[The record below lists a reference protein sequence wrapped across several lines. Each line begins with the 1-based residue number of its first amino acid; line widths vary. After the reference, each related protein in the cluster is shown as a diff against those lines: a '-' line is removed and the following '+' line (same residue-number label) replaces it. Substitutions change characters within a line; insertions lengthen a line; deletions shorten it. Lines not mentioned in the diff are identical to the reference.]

1 MKLVRGISL
10 FIVCLGLFIIGC
22 FLGAEYQ
29 AFFYP
34 GDMISQKVS
43 VSDTGPGYV
52 CADTIW
58 EIHEIYLDRNHEVIP
73 SLGDIKSETVPAKF
87 LGMGLKEL
95 SEEIN
100 QMNLSPSL
108 NDLKNGLENISLN
121 AFSDKKVEIYK
132 YYKAKEEQT
141 KPAFYYLAIFQNHV
155 IVYKNDG
162 ETVFMNTNIR
172 ADSLPDDVLNELLQ
186 QKMIHN
192 EKELYAFLESYSS

>member
-1 MKLVRGISL
+1 M
-10 FIVCLGLFIIGC
+10 
-22 FLGAEYQ
+22 
-29 AFFYP
+29 
-34 GDMISQKVS
+34 
-43 VSDTGPGYV
+43 
-52 CADTIW
+52 
-58 EIHEIYLDRNHEVIP
+58 IP
-73 SLGDIKSETVPAKF
+73 SLGYIRSETVPAKF

-132 YYKAKEEQT
+132 YYETKKEQP
-141 KPAFYYLAIFQNHV
+141 KPEFYYLAIFQNHV
-155 IVYKNDG
+155 IVYENDG

-172 ADSLPDDVLNELLQ
+172 ADHLPEEVLNDLLQ
-186 QKMIHN
+186 RKMIPS

>member
-22 FLGAEYQ
+22 FLGAEFQ

-34 GDMISQKVS
+34 GNGSKEKVS

-58 EIHEIYLDRNHEVIP
+58 EIHEIYLDTNHEVIP
-73 SLGDIKSETVPAKF
+73 SLGYIRSETVPAKF

-132 YYKAKEEQT
+132 YYETKKEQP
-141 KPAFYYLAIFQNHV
+141 KPEFYYLAIFQNHV
-155 IVYKNDG
+155 IVYENDG

-172 ADSLPDDVLNELLQ
+172 ADHLPEEVLNDLLQ
-186 QKMIHN
+186 RKMIPS

>member
-10 FIVCLGLFIIGC
+10 FIVCLGLFVIGC
-22 FLGAEYQ
+22 FLGAEFQ

-34 GDMISQKVS
+34 GDAINNKVS

-58 EIHEIYLDRNHEVIP
+58 EIHEIYLNRDHEVIP
-73 SLGDIKSETVPAKF
+73 SLGYVRSETVPAKF

-108 NDLKNGLENISLN
+108 NDLKNGLESISLN

-132 YYKAKEEQT
+132 YYEVKKKQI
-141 KPAFYYLAIFQNHV
+141 KPPFYYLAIFQNHV
-155 IVYKNDG
+155 IVYENDG
-162 ETVFMNTNIR
+162 ETVFMNTNIQ

-186 QKMIHN
+186 RKMVN
-192 EKELYAFLESYSS
+192 SEKELYAFLESYSS